1 MTEENKSVT
10 ANFLAKLRGVGG
22 AKFSQPS
29 AQQPSTQP
37 STTSSSSVSISAP
50 KRDESKPKRDI
61 QELYDFIDKYCA
73 DKEAQANQQN
83 P

>member
-1 MTEENKSVT
+1 MTEENKPSS
-10 ANFLAKLRGVGG
+10 ADMLARLRGVGG
-22 AKFSQPS
+22 ANLSETPKPAAQPQ
-29 AQQPSTQP
+29 AG
-37 STTSSSSVSISAP
+37 
-50 KRDESKPKRDI
+50 EENKPKRDI

>member
-1 MTEENKSVT
+1 MTEENSKSADV
-10 ANFLAKLRGVGG
+10 LARLRGIATGG
-22 AKFSQPS
+22 ANLSETPKPAAQP
-29 AQQPSTQP
+29 QTG
-37 STTSSSSVSISAP
+37 
-50 KRDESKPKRDI
+50 EENKPKRDI